1 MIERHTYRMEDMASR
16 LKKFRDDKKISQ
28 RELSRLTGIEQA
40 TLSRI
45 EKGEMSL
52 ISPHVEKI
60 SKALGIPISKLLGI
74 TSNISPAQVGSK
86 RVPILTYEQAASF
99 KSAREFVEED
109 EVRDFVPIDLPH
121 SVNTF
126 ALRIEDD
133 SMEPT
138 YSIGDVIVVDPDI
151 NPIKPGDY
159 VFAIDDED
167 NCIFRRY
174 RDLGINEEGNK
185 VFELIPIN
193 KMFPPVRSDR
203 HNFVIRGVM
212 AEHRK
217 YRKT

>member
-1 MIERHTYRMEDMASR
+1 MASR
-16 LKKFRDDKKISQ
+16 LKKFREDRQISQ

-45 EKGEMSL
+45 EKGDMTL
-52 ISPHVEKI
+52 ISPHVEKL

-74 TSNISPAQVGSK
+74 TSNISPANIGSK

-99 KSAREFVEED
+99 RPAREFVEDD

-121 SVNTF
+121 STNSF

-138 YSIGDVIVVDPDI
+138 FNVGDVIVVDPDI
-151 NPIKPGDY
+151 NPIKPGDH
-159 VFAIDDED
+159 VFAVGDDKE
-167 NCIFRRY
+167 CVFRRY
-174 RDLGINEEGNK
+174 RDLGFNDEGNR

-193 KMFPPVRSDR
+193 KMYAPVRSDR
-203 HNFVIRGVM
+203 IHFEIRGVM
-212 AEHRK
+212 VEHRK
-217 YRKT
+217 YRKS